1 MNLTKNIEIATFAD
15 LPSRLGLGS
24 SGAFTVALI
33 AALRKF
39 TGKSIKNHQQIAEE
53 AYYTEHDVLKR
64 PIGKQDP
71 YSAAYGWVNAFK
83 VSNNGIVH
91 AKELQIPTIK
101 ELEKHLSLF
110 FVGRRTAPTS
120 KFLKKIPYTYLEAI
134 KNIGLESLDSIEEKN
149 TQKFGELIKEHWNLK
164 KDVFP
169 ENKVF
174 DSYIQHGLKRGAIGG
189 KLVGA
194 GGGGVIMFVSENIK
208 DKEKLINTVKKTGLT
223 HIPFQFSIEGLRVL
237 EL

>member
-1 MNLTKNIEIATFAD
+1 M
-15 LPSRLGLGS
+15 
-24 SGAFTVALI
+24 
-33 AALRKF
+33 
-39 TGKSIKNHQQIAEE
+39 
-53 AYYTEHDVLKR
+53 
-64 PIGKQDP
+64 
-71 YSAAYGWVNAFK
+71 
-83 VSNNGIVH
+83 
-91 AKELQIPTIK
+91 QIPAVE

-110 FVGRRTAPTS
+110 FVGRRTVPTS

-149 TQKFGELIKEHWNLK
+149 IQKFGELIKEHWNLK

-208 DKEKLINTVKKTGLT
+208 DKEKLINIIQKTGLR
-223 HIPFQFSIEGLRVL
+223 HIPFKFSNEGLKVIKI
-237 EL
+237 